1 MEPIT
6 PSISQSTTEP
16 KVVMEKTPR
25 QLFLKCASNHRLAA
39 LVLLVLLSIP
49 LFGFY
54 ALTLSGQKTFFI
66 ADHTYYFEPIT
77 NFIGKALAAHRL
89 PLWNPYIYCGMPQV
103 AVPSPGM
110 FYPPNLL
117 FAYLGYGQALS
128 AILMFNQL
136 AMGLGAFL
144 LIASFGW
151 GLTAATVASITLTY
165 CGYMFSLENNYTLVA
180 GAAWTPLMLWSYRRI
195 KLDLATR
202 RPYFAAAVAIV
213 ATFMNI
219 AAGRPEVFVP
229 ACLITVCA
237 CLRDAYVSHK
247 NGISP
252 APHLVWQFG
261 AMLAAVLLTMPIV
274 LPVIEWVMQ
283 SPRAN
288 GLNLSQTFMWSTN
301 WYDLIGLFCAYP
313 FGDLQILG
321 AHHLNLVA
329 TRPVFLPFVPSCYIG
344 PIVVTCAIWGL
355 SDKSWKNR
363 TLIAIFSICLLVLC
377 LGEYTPITPAL
388 MTAIPALTIFRFPIK
403 WMIFLIL
410 ALALAAAR
418 GASILSRGEVSR
430 AARISAISFWSL
442 LLVAAIFF
450 LGLALTS
457 TSLQMATPP
466 LPVEAELWLGQS
478 FLIGSLIGLSTC
490 GMEWLRR
497 NGKLSAL
504 QASILLPCFIAI
516 NLIIPAYKFQQLT
529 ITPQFFGKD
538 AFMLD
543 YLNAAKKDFA
553 KTSDGR
559 FLSLYFDPFWTPPYY
574 RSKYDERWTPAFFD
588 YARNLLLPNTNLD
601 KQVRETFGYEAAET
615 GSYRKLFFDI
625 LHQCSIC
632 LPGGLASDRP
642 NDAQHYSDIP
652 LLRFCQCTAT
662 SWIGTQSWKGPND
675 VPKLDSRYFNLVK
688 EDKVKNVRLY
698 HVKYQLP
705 RAYLTRYWKWC
716 DSQKPILDKIRTAD
730 LSEYNP
736 SVITLVE
743 QDTTSGGADIKGT
756 DRDFGPILASP
767 PRQSPSI
774 PDEIEHSDFAA
785 RDPFIDTFPVSILTD
800 EPEHISMSVKT
811 DRNCF
816 LVLTDHFYPGW
827 QASIDGAKRPCY
839 RVNTEGRAVYVPAGA
854 HLIEFNYFPESL
866 TIGFQLA
873 AAGAVIF
880 VLLLAAGLWQYILRF
895 LKFIAGQQ

>member
-1 MEPIT
+1 MR
-6 PSISQSTTEP
+6 TTA
-16 KVVMEKTPR
+16 R
-25 QLFLKCASNHRLAA
+25 RLFIRCASNHRLAA
-39 LVLLVLLSIP
+39 VVLLILLSIP

-66 ADHTYYFEPIT
+66 ADHTYYFEPFT
-77 NFIGKALAAHRL
+77 NFIGKALAAHKL
-89 PLWNPYIYCGMPQV
+89 PLWNPYIYCGMPQA

-110 FYPPNLL
+110 FYPPNIA
-117 FAYLGYGQALS
+117 FAYLGYSQALS
-128 AILMFNQL
+128 VILLFNQL

-144 LIASFGW
+144 LVASFGW
-151 GLTAATVASITLTY
+151 GLTAATVASITLTF

-180 GAAWTPLMLWSYRRI
+180 GAAWTPLMLWAYRRI
-195 KLDLATR
+195 KIELPAS
-202 RPYFAAAVAIV
+202 RPYFASAIAIF
-213 ATFMNI
+213 ATFMCI

-229 ACLITVCA
+229 ACLITA
-237 CLRDAYVSHK
+237 LSCLRDAYLNHK
-247 NGISP
+247 NGTSP

-261 AMLAAVLLTMPIV
+261 SMVAAVLLTMPIV

-288 GLNLSQTFMWSTN
+288 GLNLSQTFMWSVN
-301 WYDLIGLFCAYP
+301 WYDLIGMFCAYP

-344 PIVVTCAIWGL
+344 PIAMTCAIWGF
-355 SDKSWKNR
+355 SDKSWQNR
-363 TLIAIFSICLLVLC
+363 ELLTIYSGCLLILC

-388 MTAIPALTIFRFPIK
+388 MQAIPALTTFRYPIK

-410 ALALAAAR
+410 AFALAAAR
-418 GASILSRGEVSR
+418 GASILARSEVSR
-430 AARISAISFWSL
+430 AGRISAISFWGLSL
-442 LLVAAIFF
+442 LAAIFF
-450 LGLALTS
+450 LSLALTN
-457 TSLQMATPP
+457 TSLQLAKPP

-478 FLIGSLIGLSTC
+478 FLISAAVGFCTGGL
-490 GMEWLRR
+490 EWLRR

-504 QASILLPCFIAI
+504 QTSVMLPCFIAI
-516 NLIIPAYKFQQLT
+516 NLLIPAYKFQQLT
-529 ITPQFFGKD
+529 TSPQFFSKD
-538 AFMLD
+538 SFMLN
-543 YLNAAKKDFA
+543 YLTEAKNDLVRQNA
-553 KTSDGR
+553 KTGDGR

-574 RSKYDERWTPAFFD
+574 RSKYDQRWTPAFFD

-601 KQVRETFGYEAAET
+601 KQVPETFGYEAAET

-625 LHQCSIC
+625 LHQCSVC
-632 LPGGLASDRP
+632 LPGGRASDRQA
-642 NDAQHYSDIP
+642 DSQHYSDVP

-662 SWIGTQSWKGPND
+662 SWVGTQSWKGPND
-675 VPKLDSRYFNLVK
+675 VPKLDARYFNLVK

-716 DSQKPILDKIRTAD
+716 DSQKPVLEKIRTAD

-736 SVITLVE
+736 AVITLVE
-743 QDTTSGGADIKGT
+743 QDATSGSADIKGT
-756 DRDFGPILASP
+756 DRDFGPILARAPAHSP
-767 PRQSPSI
+767 PI
-774 PDEIEHSDFAA
+774 PAEIEHADFAA

-800 EPEHISMSVKT
+800 EPEHISLSVKG
-811 DRNCF
+811 DRDSF

-827 QASIDGAKRPCY
+827 QASIDGAKRQCY

-866 TIGFQLA
+866 TLGFQLA
-873 AAGAVIF
+873 TAGAATF
-880 VLLLAAGLWQYILRF
+880 FLLIAAGLRPYVWRF

>member
-1 MEPIT
+1 MET
-6 PSISQSTTEP
+6 
-16 KVVMEKTPR
+16 TPR
-25 QLFLKCASNHRLAA
+25 QLFLRCASNHRLAA

-77 NFIGKALAAHRL
+77 NFIGAALAAHRL

-117 FAYLGYGQALS
+117 FAYLGYSQALS
-128 AILMFNQL
+128 AILLFNQL
-136 AMGLGAFL
+136 AMGIGAFL
-144 LIASFGW
+144 LIVSFGW
-151 GLTAATVASITLTY
+151 GLTAATVASITLAY

-195 KLDLATR
+195 RMDLSTK
-202 RPYFAAAVAIV
+202 RPYFATAIAIV

-219 AAGRPEVFVP
+219 AAGRPEIFVP

-237 CLRDAYVSHK
+237 CLRDAYLSHK
-247 NGISP
+247 SGNSP
-252 APHLVWQFG
+252 VVQLMWQFG
-261 AMLAAVLLTMPIV
+261 AMLAAVLVTMPIV

-301 WYDLIGLFCAYP
+301 WYDLLGMFLAYP

-344 PIVVTCAIWGL
+344 PIAMTCAIWGI
-355 SDKSWKNR
+355 SDTSWQNR
-363 TLIAIFSICLLVLC
+363 KLLAIFSVCLLILC

-410 ALALAAAR
+410 AFALAAAR
-418 GASILSRGEVSR
+418 GASIIVRGEVSR
-430 AARISAISFWSL
+430 TARISAISFWSL
-442 LLVAAIFF
+442 SLLAAIFF
-450 LGLALTS
+450 LGLALTN
-457 TSLQMATPP
+457 TSFQWATPP

-478 FLIGSLIGLSTC
+478 FLIGSVVGFSTC
-490 GMEWLRR
+490 ALEWLRR

-504 QASILLPCFIAI
+504 QTSLLLPCFIAI
-516 NLIIPAYKFQQLT
+516 NLLIPAYKFQQLT
-529 ITPQFFGKD
+529 TTPQFFSKD

-543 YLNAAKKDFA
+543 YLNAAKKELLGQNA
-553 KTSDGR
+553 NGR

-601 KQVRETFGYEAAET
+601 KQVCETFGYEAAET

-632 LPGGLASDRP
+632 LPGGRASDRP
-642 NDAQHYSDIP
+642 NDTQHYSDVP

-662 SWIGTQSWKGPND
+662 SWIGTQSWKGPNE
-675 VPKLDSRYFNLVK
+675 VPKLDARYFNLVK

-698 HVKYQLP
+698 HVKHQLP
-705 RAYLTRYWKWC
+705 RAYMTRYWKWC

-736 SVITLVE
+736 SVITLIE
-743 QDTTSGGADIKGT
+743 QDTTSGAADIKGT
-756 DRDFGPILASP
+756 DRDFGPILAAPPNQSP
-767 PRQSPSI
+767 PI
-774 PDEIEHSDFAA
+774 PAEIEHADFAA

-866 TIGFQLA
+866 TLGFQLA
-873 AAGAVIF
+873 IVGAVIF
-880 VLLLAAGLWQYILRF
+880 ILLMAAGLWQYVWRF

>member
-1 MEPIT
+1 MET
-6 PSISQSTTEP
+6 
-16 KVVMEKTPR
+16 TPR
-25 QLFLKCASNHRLAA
+25 QLFLRCASNHRLAA
-39 LVLLVLLSIP
+39 LVLLLLLSIP
-49 LFGFY
+49 LLGFY
-54 ALTLSGQKTFFI
+54 GLTLSGQKTFFI

-77 NFIGKALAAHRL
+77 NFIGTALAAHRL
-89 PLWNPYIYCGMPQV
+89 PLWNPYIYCGMPQI

-117 FAYLGYGQALS
+117 FAYLGYSQALS

-144 LIASFGW
+144 LIFSFGW
-151 GLTAATVASITLTY
+151 GLTAATVASITLAF

-180 GAAWTPLMLWSYRRI
+180 GAAWTPMMLWSYRQIR
-195 KLDLATR
+195 LDLSTR
-202 RPYFAAAVAIV
+202 RPYFAAATAIV

-229 ACLITVCA
+229 ACSITVCV
-237 CLRDAYVSHK
+237 CLRDAWLSHK
-247 NGISP
+247 DGTSP
-252 APHLVWQFG
+252 APQLLWQFG
-261 AMLAAVLLTMPIV
+261 AMLAGVLLTMPIV

-288 GLNLSQTFMWSTN
+288 GLNLSQTFMWSVN
-301 WYDLIGLFCAYP
+301 WYDLLGMFLAYP

-344 PIVVTCAIWGL
+344 PIAMTCAIWGAG
-355 SDKSWKNR
+355 DKSWKSRN
-363 TLIAIFSICLLVLC
+363 LLAIFSVCLLILC

-410 ALALAAAR
+410 AFAIAAAR
-418 GASILSRGEVSR
+418 GASVLARGEIDR
-430 AARISAISFWSL
+430 TGRISAISFWSL
-442 LLVAAIFF
+442 SLVAAFFF
-450 LGLALTS
+450 LGLALTN
-457 TSLQMATPP
+457 TSLQLATPP
-466 LPVEAELWLGQS
+466 LPVEAEQWLGQS
-478 FLIGSLIGLSTC
+478 FLIGAAVGFSTC
-490 GMEWLRR
+490 GLEWLRR
-497 NGKLSAL
+497 HGKLTAL
-504 QASILLPCFIAI
+504 QTSLLLPCFIAI

-529 ITPQFFGKD
+529 TTPQFFGKD
-538 AFMLD
+538 AFMLE
-543 YLNAAKKDFA
+543 YLNAAKKDLLNENA
-553 KTSDGR
+553 KSRDGR

-574 RSKYDERWTPAFFD
+574 RSKYDPRWTPAFFD

-601 KQVRETFGYEAAET
+601 KQVAETFGYEAAET

-632 LPGGLASDRP
+632 LPGGRASDRP
-642 NDAQHYSDIP
+642 SDAQHYSDVP
-652 LLRFCQCTAT
+652 LLRFCQSTAT
-662 SWIGTQSWKGPND
+662 SWIGTQSWKGTND
-675 VPKLDSRYFNLVK
+675 VPKLDARYFNLVK
-688 EDKVKNVRLY
+688 EDRVKNVRLY

-705 RAYLTRYWKWC
+705 RAYMTRYWKWC

-730 LSEYNP
+730 LSNYNP

-743 QDTTSGGADIKGT
+743 QDTTSGAADIKGT
-756 DRDFGPILASP
+756 DRDFGPILAAP
-767 PRQSPSI
+767 PNKSPSI
-774 PDEIEHSDFAA
+774 PDEIEHADFAS

-854 HLIEFNYFPESL
+854 HLIEFNYVPESL
-866 TIGFQLA
+866 TLGFQLA
-873 AAGAVIF
+873 AGGAVVFI
-880 VLLLAAGLWQYILRF
+880 LLMAAGLWQYVWRF
-895 LKFIAGQQ
+895 LKFIAGQE